1 MLLCGTQCKFFFFL
15 CVLCAFFVFFVVN
28 GFWISDFWPALFLAF
43 EQICNN
49 FIYAIMK
56 TAVITG
62 GTRGIGAGL
71 VKDFLKLG
79 WNVSY
84 SGTTDSSVEKSLS
97 LFSENYKS
105 ESIRAFK
112 CDVTLEKD
120 LISLWD
126 NSIKAFGQVDI
137 WVNNAGTASDQV
149 VFNKIPVEVFM
160 KIIDTNVKGLMLA
173 THIVY
178 NRMVGHGFGAIYNM
192 EGLGSDGRT
201 IYGLLPYGT
210 SKRAVR
216 YFTEGFA
223 KEVKD
228 GSVILGTLQPGMVL
242 TDLLLDPLRNNPP
255 NKKQMIRLYNL
266 LANDVDTVTP
276 FLVKKMTENKKNGA
290 KIAWLTSR
298 KVMMKFLMS
307 PFSGRDVVSKYM

>member
-1 MLLCGTQCKFFFFL
+1 M
-15 CVLCAFFVFFVVN
+15 A
-28 GFWISDFWPALFLAF
+28 GFIDLRF
-43 EQICNN
+43 EQKSDK
-49 FIYAIMK
+49 FDLYLKMK

-84 SGTTDSSVEKSLS
+84 SGTSESSVEKSLS
-97 LFSENYKS
+97 LLSANFSPDS
-105 ESIRAFK
+105 FRAFK

-120 LISLWD
+120 LINLWD
-126 NSIKAFGQVDI
+126 NTLKVFGQIDI
-137 WVNNAGTASDQV
+137 WVNNAGTAGEQV
-149 VFNKIPVEVFM
+149 LFHKIPVEIFI
-160 KIIDTNVKGLMLA
+160 KIIDTNIKGLMLA

-178 NRMVGHGFGAIYNM
+178 NRMVVQGSGAIYNM

-201 IYGLLPYGT
+201 ISGLIPYGT

-216 YFTEGFA
+216 YFTDGFA

-228 GSVILGTLQPGMVL
+228 GPVIVGTISPGMVL
-242 TDLLLDPLRNNPP
+242 TDLLLDPLRKDPSD
-255 NKKQMIRLYNL
+255 KKQMIRIYNL

-290 KIAWLTSR
+290 KIAWLTTG
-298 KVMMKFLMS
+298 KVMMKMLIS
-307 PFSGRDVVSKYM
+307 PFSRRDIVSKYL

>member
-1 MLLCGTQCKFFFFL
+1 
-15 CVLCAFFVFFVVN
+15 
-28 GFWISDFWPALFLAF
+28 
-43 EQICNN
+43 
-49 FIYAIMK
+49 MK
-56 TAVITG
+56 TAIITG

-84 SGTTDSSVEKSLS
+84 SGTSDSSVERSLS
-97 LFSENYKS
+97 LLSANYRTD
-105 ESIRAFK
+105 SIRAFK
-112 CDVTLEKD
+112 CDVTQEKD

-126 NSIKAFGQVDI
+126 NTIKAFGKVDI
-137 WVNNAGTASDQV
+137 WVNNAGTASEQV
-149 VFNKIPVEVFM
+149 PFNKIPVEVFT
-160 KIIDTNVKGLMLA
+160 KIIDTNIKGLMLA
-173 THIVY
+173 THVAY
-178 NRMVGHGFGAIYNM
+178 NRMSGQGSGAIYNM

-201 IYGLLPYGT
+201 IPGLLPYGT

-228 GSVILGTLQPGMVL
+228 GPVIVGTISPGMVL
-242 TDLLLDPLRNNPP
+242 TDLLLEPLRKDPA
-255 NKKQMIRLYNL
+255 NKKQMIRIYNL

-276 FLVKKMTENKKNGA
+276 FLVKKMAENKKNGA
-290 KIAWLTSR
+290 KIAWLTSG

-307 PFSGRDVVSKYM
+307 PFSGRDIVSKYL

>member
-1 MLLCGTQCKFFFFL
+1 
-15 CVLCAFFVFFVVN
+15 
-28 GFWISDFWPALFLAF
+28 
-43 EQICNN
+43 
-49 FIYAIMK
+49 MK

-71 VKDFLKLG
+71 VKEFLKLG

-84 SGTTDSSVEKSLS
+84 SGTTESSVEKSISLLS
-97 LFSENYKS
+97 ANFKPDSF
-105 ESIRAFK
+105 RAIK

-120 LISLWD
+120 LINLWE
-126 NSIKAFGQVDI
+126 NTLKVFGQIDI

-149 VFNKIPVEVFM
+149 LFHKIPVEIFI
-160 KIIDTNVKGLMLA
+160 KIIDTNIKGLMLA

-178 NRMVGHGFGAIYNM
+178 NRMVVRGSGAIYNM

-201 IYGLLPYGT
+201 ISGLIPYGT

-216 YFTEGFA
+216 YFTDGFA
-223 KEVKD
+223 KEIKD
-228 GSVILGTLQPGMVL
+228 GPVIVGTISPGMVL
-242 TDLLLDPLRNNPP
+242 TDLLLDPLRKDPSNL
-255 NKKQMIRLYNL
+255 KQMIRLYNL

-290 KIAWLTSR
+290 KIAWLTTG
-298 KVMMKFLMS
+298 KVMMKMLIS
-307 PFSGRDVVSKYM
+307 PFSKRDIVSKYL